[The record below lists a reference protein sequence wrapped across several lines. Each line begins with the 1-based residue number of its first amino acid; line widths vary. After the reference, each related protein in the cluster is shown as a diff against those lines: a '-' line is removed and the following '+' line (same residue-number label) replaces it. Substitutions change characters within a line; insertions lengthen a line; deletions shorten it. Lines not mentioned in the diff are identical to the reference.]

1 MIGDT
6 GVMDNEARLTRKEVG
21 RLVHDWIGVD
31 GGYLGNFSYARHDQF
46 WLEVCDI
53 HVDTAA
59 FPGPTR
65 ACFEA
70 TLLEASAKDQAA
82 VLRAILEDYPPP
94 ATPDPNRPKFRSPA
108 LHQQIIGWISRLET
122 GQVAVEVELESA
134 PDVVRRALDDASI
147 LLRTSGP
154 QSAVDRVH
162 TAMHGYLHTL
172 CNEAQISIGAR
183 PTMNQLFKELRSAHP
198 ALADVGVRGGDVNRV
213 LGSMAT
219 ILDALNPVRNNASV
233 AHPNEQLIGE
243 AEATLVINTVR
254 TLLNYL
260 EDKRR
265 RLSRRTDAQGPP
277 SARTSER
284 ASPNAG
290 NSADLRR
297 LRDLMGCGV
306 DPVRRTA

>member
-1 MIGDT
+1 MED
-6 GVMDNEARLTRKEVG
+6 EARLTRKEVG
-21 RLVHDWIGVD
+21 RLVHNWIGVD

-46 WLEVCDI
+46 WMEVCDVQ
-53 HVDTAA
+53 VDTAA

-70 TLLEASAKDQAA
+70 TLFEASAKDQSA
-82 VLRAILEDYPPP
+82 VLRTILEDYPPL
-94 ATPDPNRPKFRSPA
+94 AKPDPEHPKFRSPA
-108 LHQQIIGWISRLET
+108 LHREIKGWISRLET
-122 GQVAVEVELESA
+122 GQVAVEVEIELVS
-134 PDVVRRALDDASI
+134 DVVRRALDDAAI

-162 TAMHGYLHTL
+162 TVMHGYLHTL
-172 CNEAQISIGAR
+172 CDEAKISVGDR
-183 PTMNQLFKELRSAHP
+183 PTMNQLFKALRVAHP
-198 ALADVGVRGGDVNRV
+198 ALADVGIRAEDVNRV

-233 AHPNEQLIGE
+233 AHPNQQLLGE

-265 RLSRRTDAQGPP
+265 RFG
-277 SARTSER
+277 
-284 ASPNAG
+284 
-290 NSADLRR
+290 R
-297 LRDLMGCGV
+297 L
-306 DPVRRTA
+306 T

>member
-1 MIGDT
+1 M
-6 GVMDNEARLTRKEVG
+6 
-21 RLVHDWIGVD
+21 
-31 GGYLGNFSYARHDQF
+31 
-46 WLEVCDI
+46 
-53 HVDTAA
+53 
-59 FPGPTR
+59 
-65 ACFEA
+65 
-70 TLLEASAKDQAA
+70 
-82 VLRAILEDYPPP
+82 
-94 ATPDPNRPKFRSPA
+94 
-108 LHQQIIGWISRLET
+108 
-122 GQVAVEVELESA
+122 
-134 PDVVRRALDDASI
+134 VRRALDDASI

-254 TLLNYL
+254 T
-260 EDKRR
+260 
-265 RLSRRTDAQGPP
+265 P
-277 SARTSER
+277 S
-284 ASPNAG
+284 
-290 NSADLRR
+290 
-297 LRDLMGCGV
+297 
-306 DPVRRTA
+306 